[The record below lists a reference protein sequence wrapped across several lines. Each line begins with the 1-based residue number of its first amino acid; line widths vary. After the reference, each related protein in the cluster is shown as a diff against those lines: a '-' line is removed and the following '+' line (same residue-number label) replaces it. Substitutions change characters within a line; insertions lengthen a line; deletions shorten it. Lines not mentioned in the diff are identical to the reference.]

1 MEHPLTSTMEDYLEL
16 IFNLGK
22 KSKVVR
28 VRDIARGMDVK
39 TPSVTSMLST
49 LSQKGMIDHEKY
61 EYVELTEKGSEVA
74 QEIARRHAIMLD
86 FLTNILGIEPKVAN
100 EDACKMEHAV
110 SSATLEKLL
119 QFIQF
124 MQVCPRIGPDWLQ
137 YFNEYCKGGSSKD
150 ECLER
155 MKEFMEVYADK
166 IQEIEG
172 KQ

>member
-172 KQ
+172 K